1 MYLLSCITFTH
12 FYKILDYY
20 STSAVLLKQKAFRFG
35 NSLSGIMQGG
45 VRFNSIGS
53 ELRKQFGRRTVKLS
67 IDAGFTCPNRDGTC
81 GYGGCAFC
89 SGGGSGELASH
100 IEADSLSL
108 RQSVSESISEQITL
122 LSDKWPD
129 AAYIAYF
136 QSHTNTYA
144 PVQVLRSLYYEA
156 LNDPRVSGIAIA
168 TRPDCLGPDVLDLL
182 EEISH
187 DHFMWVE
194 LGLQTIH
201 PDTSEAMGIGY
212 TLDVYDQAVNDLEPR
227 LAVDAAKAAVQ
238 RDRASGQ
245 TGDEGVA
252 FAGGDAEIPGK
263 YGPDH
268 DRQQSRGQGNDGVVG
283 VCTEIDHIGN
293 RLRHRR
299 IDRAHN
305 ENAKKIENRGNKYSR
320 PCFHASC
327 GDAGCDRIGAV
338 RPAIDE
344 NNPKGQ
350 TYRKHQEGIRYD
362 LIPKKRKR

>member
-1 MYLLSCITFTH
+1 
-12 FYKILDYY
+12 
-20 STSAVLLKQKAFRFG
+20 
-35 NSLSGIMQGG
+35 MQGG

-53 ELRKQFGRRTVKLS
+53 ELRRTFGRRTVKLS

-108 RQSVSESISEQITL
+108 RQSVSESISEQISL

-156 LNDPRVSGIAIA
+156 LNDPRISGIAIA

-212 TLDVYDQAVNDLEPR
+212 TLDVYDQAVNDLISRDIRVVTHLILGLPGETNDMMLDSVRYVCSQPVYGIKLHLMNVVKTSR
-227 LAVDAAKAAVQ
+227 LSEMMPDYVPFDSIEDYVSLVIKCLEIIPEDITIH
-238 RDRASGQ
+238 RL
-245 TGDEGVA
+245 TGDV
-252 FAGGDAEIPGK
+252 P
-263 YGPDH
+263 
-268 DRQQSRGQGNDGVVG
+268 R
-283 VCTEIDHIGN
+283 
-293 RLRHRR
+293 RLL
-299 IDRAHN
+299 IAP
-305 ENAKKIENRGNKYSR
+305 EWS
-320 PCFHASC
+320 
-327 GDAGCDRIGAV
+327 
-338 RPAIDE
+338 
-344 NNPKGQ
+344 
-350 TYRKHQEGIRYD
+350 YRKRTILNMINRELARLDTYQGAALKSD
-362 LIPKKRKR
+362 PAL